1 MENISFFL
9 KVYFVATFQLYETTC
24 SSFPNTKHFPNK
36 ECLRSLKK
44 PLFQDPS
51 VQELQLLDFLF
62 CGSNN
67 SKYWQTLPHWHRSLL
82 NKGGSKSPP
91 HKGGFQS
98 STSSVYTI
106 SSSSPLSSQAVVYS
120 ILNTKWWPSCVTFRM
135 GKSKTNAQILKTAI
149 KLLAQM
155 RKWVAKPNQSN
166 SYFLKKIAL

>member
-1 MENISFFL
+1 MKPL
-9 KVYFVATFQLYETTC
+9 VPAFQTQ
-24 SSFPNTKHFPNK
+24 NTSQTKD
-36 ECLRSLKK
+36 CLRSLKK

-120 ILNTKWWPSCVTFRM
+120 ILNTKWWPSCVTL

-155 RKWVAKPNQSN
+155 RK
-166 SYFLKKIAL
+166 